1 MGNKNKKCKYSGRN
15 NKFEFI
21 GTLDGEFQLEH
32 QTGGKKIYCNKLR
45 IRRVKKS
52 GISNNQDV
60 LPIRIS
66 EEKLKESDLWGRLV
80 KGLRVQ
86 GKGQL
91 RTYNKVKDGAGY
103 LEISAMVKEIRTISY
118 EESTDLN
125 SIILKGYVCKQPI
138 YRLKSRGVKRIGRK
152 LKQKEL
158 EITDLFLAVNRCCG
172 KTDYIPCI
180 CWDKNARKASGFEIG
195 EYVRIEGEV
204 HSREYPKKHLIEPNK
219 SDYIVEH
226 KIAYEVSVSKLE
238 VIQDK

>member
-1 MGNKNKKCKYSGRN
+1 MGNKKCKYSGRN

-66 EEKLKESDLWGRLV
+66 EEKFKESDLWGRLV
-80 KGLRVQ
+80 KGLKVQ

-91 RTYNKVKDGAGY
+91 RTYDKVKKDGTR
-103 LEISAMVKEIRTISY
+103 LDISVMIKEIKTISY
-118 EESTDLN
+118 DSTDLN

-138 YRLKSRGVKRIGRK
+138 YRLKSRGVKMIGRK

-158 EITDLFLAVNRCCG
+158 EITDVFLAVNRCCG

-180 CWDKNARKASGFEIG
+180 CWDKNARKASVFEVG
-195 EYVRIEGEV
+195 EHIMIEGEV

-219 SDYIVEH
+219 LDYIVEH